1 MGSDFSKINYYN
13 INEIIDIAP
22 KNNKYGHK
30 LLLQDGSE
38 KIIYLTEK
46 EEAKF
51 KSNIAYSDMF
61 KPIIKCKYEI
71 IDDIKNYQYS
81 AQNEDIITQFTIDY
95 NNGLSE
101 NVILNGFQ
109 LDLFWKL
116 FQKTEKGKEIKK
128 KLIGLK

>member
-1 MGSDFSKINYYN
+1 MGSQLSKINYYQ
-13 INEIIDIAP
+13 INEVIDIAR

-51 KSNIAYSDMF
+51 KSNIAYSEMF
-61 KPIIKCKYEI
+61 KPIIKFKYEI
-71 IDDIKNYQYS
+71 IDDIKNYKYS

-95 NNGLSE
+95 NNGISE